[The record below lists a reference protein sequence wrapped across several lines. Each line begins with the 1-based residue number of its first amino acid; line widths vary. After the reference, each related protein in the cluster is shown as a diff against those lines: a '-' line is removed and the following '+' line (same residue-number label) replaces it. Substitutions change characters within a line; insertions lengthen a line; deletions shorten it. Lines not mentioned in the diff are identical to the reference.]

1 MITVQLSQEAVDAL
15 NEISQLRGITFEQA
29 LQEAIGVDLRIAR
42 EWDNGTDV
50 VFVNGRGQARKLE
63 VSQPVAVAG

>member
-1 MITVQLSQEAVDAL
+1 MITVQLSKEAVDAL
-15 NEISQLRGITFEQA
+15 NEISRLRGITFEQA
-29 LQEAIGVDLRIAR
+29 MQEAIGVDLRIAR

-50 VFVNGRGQARKLE
+50 VFVNGRGQTRKLE